1 MTSKTAR
8 GAAAA
13 SGKGVHQGQAAPI
26 DMSTLAEANQANLE
40 AVMAS
45 GAAFFDAMTTMNQ
58 ELAGF
63 AARRLRMTIERSEAL
78 MRCDQPETLLRAQ
91 MDFSRLAYEQYLIE
105 AAKLMTMAAEITEDC
120 WRPLQTRSLSALHEL
135 HRR

>member
-1 MTSKTAR
+1 MTSKPAR

-13 SGKGVHQGQAAPI
+13 SAKRKRQAQSAPI
-26 DMSTLAEANQANLE
+26 DMNALAEANQANME

-45 GAAFFDAMTTMNQ
+45 GAAFFDAMTTVNQ

-63 AARRLRMTIERSEAL
+63 ATRRLQMTIERSAVL

-91 MDFSRLAYEQYLIE
+91 MDFGRITFEQHLIE
-105 AAKLMTMAAEITEDC
+105 AAKLMTMAAEITETC
-120 WRPLQTRSLSALHEL
+120 WRPLQTRSLSALREL
-135 HRR
+135 HKG

>member
-1 MTSKTAR
+1 MTSKPAQGPAIESAKRTR
-8 GAAAA
+8 
-13 SGKGVHQGQAAPI
+13 QGQPAPI
-26 DMSTLAEANQANLE
+26 GMSALAEANQANLE

-63 AARRLRMTIERSEAL
+63 ATRRLQMTIERSAAL

-105 AAKLMTMAAEITEDC
+105 AAKLMTMTAEITEDC

>member
-1 MTSKTAR
+1 MTSKTATR
-8 GAAAA
+8 VAAA
-13 SGKGVHQGQAAPI
+13 SGKGVHQGQRAPI
-26 DMSTLAEANQANLE
+26 GMSTLAEANQANLE

-63 AARRLRMTIERSEAL
+63 ATRRLQMAIERSEAL
-78 MRCDQPETLLRAQ
+78 MRCDQPETLLQAQ
-91 MDFSRLAYEQYLIE
+91 MDFSRHAYEQYLIE
-105 AAKLMTMAAEITEDC
+105 AAKLMTMAAEITEEC
-120 WRPLQTRSLSALHEL
+120 WRPLQTRSLSALHQL